1 MGDGVGP
8 EVGPDVGAGVVL
20 DGPRLGTGDSG
31 VSSGEVGPD
40 VRPVIVA

>member
-8 EVGPDVGAGVVL
+8 EVGPDVGAGVIL
-20 DGPRLGTGDSG
+20 DRPKLRTGDSG
-31 VSSGEVGPD
+31 VSSREVGPD